1 MRPIQF
7 DPFGEPV
14 AHGTDHGAPSSVSRI
29 ALRTGVGLFW
39 AMVVVIVAA
48 RAAYFNPNFAEKFG
62 SVASLIGHLKTI
74 VGA

>member
-14 AHGTDHGAPSSVSRI
+14 AASSEPGRATATSRV
-29 ALRTGVGLFW
+29 ALRSGVALFW
-39 AMVVVIVAA
+39 GLVVVIVAA
-48 RAAYFNPNFAEKFG
+48 RAAYFDPDFAERFG
-62 SVASLIGHLKTI
+62 NVAAAIGHLRTI